1 MRVSIDRDRCCSS
14 GMCVMNVPEV
24 FDQDDHDGLVRL
36 RQTAFRP
43 DQFDDLRLAAQLCP
57 SGAIT
62 VVEGDSAA
70 AGSTVAEAEPA
81 GRRTAPVDG

>member
-1 MRVSIDRDRCCSS
+1 
-14 GMCVMNVPEV
+14 MCVTNVPEV
-24 FDQDDHDGLVRL
+24 FDQDDHDSLVML

-62 VVEGDSAA
+62 VVVGE
-70 AGSTVAEAEPA
+70 STVAEAEAEPA
-81 GRRTAPVDG
+81 GTRTAPVDG